1 MKTNTI
7 CLLLLLSFAHV
18 LSAAPITL
26 FDSGVNSVGVP
37 LPGGASDPHWEIV
50 SGPGISSPVPAVV
63 LTNQQPAG
71 PPGYIQT
78 LDSRWIWVSAGGI
91 GGTNAPY
98 TFRLTFDLT
107 GLDPA
112 TASVTGQWA
121 IDNIG
126 FIRLNGLSTGIGS
139 GVLSLPS
146 VDRSNYENLHAFTL
160 NSGFLPTIN
169 TLDFVV
175 TDDANPGGLQIS
187 GLTGTANV
195 PEPSSW
201 LLLTVGA
208 ILVPFRRLRKRKSS
222 NLQQK
227 TMA

>member
-26 FDSGVNSVGVP
+26 FQSGVDSAGVP
-37 LPGGASDPHWEIV
+37 LPGGASDPHWQIV
-50 SGPGISSPVPAVV
+50 SGPGISSPAPAVV
-63 LTNQQPAG
+63 LTNQQPATS
-71 PPGYIQT
+71 PGYVQT
-78 LDSRWIWVSAGGI
+78 LDSRWIWVSASGI
-91 GGTNAPY
+91 GGTGAPY

-121 IDNIG
+121 VDNIG
-126 FIRLNGLSTGIGS
+126 FISLNGQSTGIGS
-139 GVLSLPS
+139 GVLSLPD
-146 VDRSNYENLHAFTL
+146 VIAANYENLHSFTL

-175 TDDANPGGLQIS
+175 TDDHNPGGLQIS
-187 GLTGTANV
+187 GLTGTADV

-208 ILVPFRRLRKRKSS
+208 ILMPLRRRRKRKSS

-227 TMA
+227 AMA